1 MKKIFVIDD
10 EEHILEIL
18 NYNLSKEG
26 YEVQEFKNGL
36 ELLNYLIDPKNSLPD
51 LIILDVMM
59 DKMDG
64 IETCKK
70 IRDNKQLK
78 TIPVVF
84 LTAKSDEIDK
94 IIGLEMGGDDYIT
107 KPFSVKELISR
118 VKAILR
124 RTGKSDEEVVEKKKT
139 FLEFK
144 NLKLD
149 TERIMFFVDD
159 AMQKLTKTEFLIIK
173 LFLENVGKIFSRDEI
188 INRIWE
194 DAYVSDRTVD
204 VHIRRLRKKMGIASD
219 LIQTYSGFGYGL
231 LNN

>member
-1 MKKIFVIDD
+1 MKKIFVVDD

-18 NYNLSKEG
+18 NYNLTKEG
-26 YEVQEFKNGL
+26 FEILEFRNGL
-36 ELLNYLIDPKNSLPD
+36 DLMNHLIDQKNSLPD

-70 IRDNKQLK
+70 IRDNKNLRN
-78 TIPVVF
+78 IPVVF

-107 KPFSVKELISR
+107 KPFSIKELISR

-124 RTGKSDEEVVEKKKT
+124 RLSDNAEDTTEKKKT

-159 AMQKLTKTEFLIIK
+159 NMQKLTKTEFLIIK
-173 LFLENVGKIFSRDEI
+173 LFLENIGKIFSRDEI

-204 VHIRRLRKKMGIASD
+204 VHIRRLRKKMGTASD

-231 LNN
+231 INN